1 MKEALLYTRLD
12 GLSVHCQLC
21 AHSCKIPEGKF
32 GFCGVRQNIEG
43 ILYSH
48 NYGKLVAVNVDPVE
62 KKPLYHF
69 LPGTTTFSIASAG
82 CNFRCGF
89 CQNWQIS
96 QLGPRS
102 LTLTGTALDKR
113 LNVLDFL
120 KQYPGEDF
128 SADKVVK
135 LAKQNNC
142 KSIAYT
148 YTEPTIYF
156 EFALE
161 AAILAKKAGL
171 ANIFVTNGYM
181 SLQAI
186 SLLKPYLDAANVD
199 LKFYKESS
207 YQKIC
212 AAKLAP
218 VLDSIRRLH
227 AAGVW
232 VEITT
237 LVIPGENDSPEELSG
252 IAKFIAGISKD
263 IPWHISAFHADYKF
277 ISYPNTPEHALKL
290 AYDLGKNC
298 GLGYVYAGNVYGWGQ
313 DTSCG
318 RCQRVLIKREGFDIT
333 ASHLTG
339 NKCVFCQAALPG
351 VFSPGLV

>member
-1 MKEALLYTRLD
+1 MKEASLYIRLEDLL
-12 GLSVHCQLC
+12 VHCQLC
-21 AHSCKIPEGKF
+21 AQSCKIPEGKF
-32 GFCGVRQNIEG
+32 GFCGVRQNIKG
-43 ILYSH
+43 VLYTH

-96 QLGPRS
+96 QL
-102 LTLTGTALDKR
+102 
-113 LNVLDFL
+113 DFIN
-120 KQYPGEDF
+120 QQPPGEDF

-161 AAILAKKAGL
+161 TAILAKKAGL

-181 SLQAI
+181 GTQAI
-186 SLLKPYLDAANVD
+186 SLLGPYLDAANVD
-199 LKFYKESS
+199 LKFFKESS
-207 YQKIC
+207 YRKIC
-212 AAKLAP
+212 AARLAP

-227 AAGVW
+227 AAGAW

-237 LVIPGENDSPEELSG
+237 LVIPGENDFPEELSG
-252 IAKFIAGISKD
+252 IAEFIAGISKD
-263 IPWHISAFHADYKF
+263 IPWHVSAFHADYKF
-277 ISYPNTPEHALKL
+277 SAYPNTPEHTLKL
-290 AYDLGKNC
+290 AYDLGKSS
-298 GLGYVYAGNVYGWGQ
+298 GLRYVYAGNVYGWGQ

-318 RCQRVLIKREGFDIT
+318 QCKKVLIKREGFDIT
-333 ASHLTG
+333 ESNLTG

-351 VFSPGLV
+351 VFPLGLAQA